1 MDPDE
6 IDKLYIKARKI
17 AVMYPTQ
24 HNIKQ
29 YQKLVIWIMRK
40 GFAFTENWMRAVRTD
55 TELARYA
62 SEVPTS
68 TVERGTY
75 FLQKVSYRDQVLQ
88 QFKDR
93 AGLVIVVKKGCPYC
107 ERQKIILRWFK
118 NETGWEY
125 KLVDITRV
133 PNMVRKFGI
142 ARVPD
147 IFLVV
152 KGNNGQPLWIRVGT
166 GLHTKDELKDIIL
179 FGLYN
184 LGLIKPEDK
193 SYVLY

>member
-1 MDPDE
+1 MTPSS
-6 IDKLYIKARKI
+6 L
-17 AVMYPTQ
+17 
-24 HNIKQ
+24 
-29 YQKLVIWIMRK
+29 
-40 GFAFTENWMRAVRTD
+40 WMKTVRTD

-68 TVERGTY
+68 AVRRTEY
-75 FLQKVSYRDQVLQ
+75 FIYKNQYRNQVLK

-93 AGLVIVVKKGCPYC
+93 IGLVVVVKRGCPYC
-107 ERQKIILRWFK
+107 EKQKIILKWLK
-118 NETGWEY
+118 EDTGIEY
-125 KLVDITRV
+125 TLVDINNV

-152 KGNNGQPLWIRVGT
+152 KGDDGKPLWIRIAT
-166 GLHTKDELKDIIL
+166 GLHSKGELKDMIL

-184 LGLIKPEDK
+184 LGLIKPPEQTM
-193 SYVLY
+193 VLY